1 MTSSNELSNNT
12 ALGDI
17 AGGNISKNTFIV
29 QQNKSPLKVMLEK
42 LSLDCLNDPHFKQ
55 YISDLQHYTTSVHPE
70 KQIDLKAKLEMA
82 NRADEYTEALF
93 LKEQFAKQLYKNG
106 LSEQAQVAYVHILSK
121 LKLDFQ
127 LKIKPRI
134 KESAS
139 LTEIGECLHQIINEM
154 YGELAGTP
162 LEQEIGSVHGMLYF
176 LTGNCHIEWTA
187 S

>member
-1 MTSSNELSNNT
+1 MTSRNELSNNT

-17 AGGNISKNTFIV
+17 AGGNISKNTYMV
-29 QQNKSPLKVMLEK
+29 QPEKSPLKAKLEK
-42 LSLDCLNDPHFKQ
+42 LSQDCLNDINFKQ
-55 YISDLQHYTTSVHPE
+55 YISDLLHYTTSVHPD

-82 NRADEYTEALF
+82 NRADEYVDALF
-93 LKEQFAKQLYKNG
+93 LKEQFAKRLYKNG
-106 LSEQAQVAYVHILSK
+106 LSEQAQDAYVHILSK
-121 LKLDFQ
+121 LKSDFQ

-134 KESAS
+134 KEDAS
-139 LTEIGECLHQIINEM
+139 LTEIGDCLHQIVTEM

-162 LEQEIGSVHGMLYF
+162 LEQDIGSVRGMLYF

>member
-1 MTSSNELSNNT
+1 MTNRNELSNNT

-17 AGGNISKNTFIV
+17 AGGNISKNTYIV
-29 QQNKSPLKVMLEK
+29 QPPKSPLKAKLEK
-42 LSLDCLNDPHFKQ
+42 LSQDCLSDSNFKK
-55 YISDLQHYTTSVHPE
+55 YINELQHLITTVHPN

-82 NRADEYTEALF
+82 NRADEYEEALF
-93 LKEQFAKQLYKNG
+93 LKEQFAKRLYKNS
-106 LSEQAQVAYVHILSK
+106 LSEQAQDAYVHILSK

-134 KESAS
+134 KDGAS
-139 LTEIGECLHQIINEM
+139 FTEIGDCLHKIINEM

-162 LEQEIGSVHGMLYF
+162 LEQDIGSVRGMLYF